1 MRSSRSSKGQPKWR
15 LKAAPTLLL
24 PAPIKPTRTM
34 ARTPETDADFVVSDG
49 PPGRV
54 LIYGGNLRHPHGP
67 SSPSLSLGFNG
78 SSSTLLEVDFTTEGK
93 QPDRRCCL
101 VHRTCEGTPCPHY
114 ERCVFGFQKK
124 VVFHFAPD
132 RPRRHV
138 NRGIVGSAGLDI
150 SAVTGEHIFAAIA
163 EIALITDFSAGRI
176 DLHQQSTHRVQYHIA
191 ADGRDFHMSVADIVQ
206 TH

>member
-1 MRSSRSSKGQPKWR
+1 MAAQGGAHAALARPHKAHQDYGPYPGDGRRLRGVRRPTRSSAHLWRQSAARSRPR
-15 LKAAPTLLL
+15 
-24 PAPIKPTRTM
+24 
-34 ARTPETDADFVVSDG
+34 
-49 PPGRV
+49 
-54 LIYGGNLRHPHGP
+54 
-67 SSPSLSLGFNG
+67 SPSLSLVFNG
-78 SSSTLLEVDFTTEGK
+78 PSSTLLEVDFTTEGK

-132 RPRRHV
+132 RPRRHI

-150 SAVTGEHIFAAIA
+150 SAVTGEHIFAATA

-176 DLHQQSTHRVQYHIA
+176 DLHQQTTHRVQYHVA
-191 ADGRDFHMSVADIVQ
+191 ADGRDFHMSVADI
-206 TH
+206 